1 MVIVLGPNMFA
12 VTSVLEASV
21 RLPQNEQMFHAVMPA
36 SQKSA
41 AIALGGPHIHMC
53 PIWPA
58 SCKQMHS
65 AVFLVRAVTLP

>member
-1 MVIVLGPNMFA
+1 MVVVLGPNMFA

-41 AIALGGPHIHMC
+41 AIALGGPHIH
-53 PIWPA
+53 IWPA